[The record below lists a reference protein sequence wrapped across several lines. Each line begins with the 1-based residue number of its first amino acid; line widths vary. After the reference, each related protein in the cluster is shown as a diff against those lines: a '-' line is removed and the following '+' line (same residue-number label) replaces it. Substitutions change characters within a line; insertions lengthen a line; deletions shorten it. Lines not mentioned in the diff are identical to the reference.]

1 MIITVNYF
9 SPLGT
14 IKLQA
19 DELGI
24 TSVKFCEQARKDSST
39 SDSPVIKIAIK
50 WLDDYFLGNVPSTFP
65 KFHLIGTDFQQ
76 KVWQQLRK
84 IPYGETTTYGRLAK
98 SLNTSPRAV
107 GNAVGKNPILL
118 FISCHRV
125 LGQNGKLTG
134 YSGGLERKKRLLMM
148 ENSKNQ

>member
-1 MIITVNYF
+1 MIITINYS
-9 SPLGT
+9 SPLGI

-24 TSVKFCEQARKDSST
+24 TSVKFGEQTGKDSSA

-50 WLDDYFLGNVPSTFP
+50 WLDDYFLGNVPSTFS
-65 KFHLIGTDFQQ
+65 KFYLIGTDFQQ

-84 IPYGETTTYGRLAK
+84 IPYGETTTYGQLAK

-118 FISCHRV
+118 FIPCHRV

-148 ENSKNQ
+148 EN